1 MKTGNERNLHIQ
13 TIETTQPWGHW
24 LKVERQIGIPLRLG
38 YALMALWI
46 WHGGASHIFQGG
58 RSWAWWLYLLF
69 ALGSVGIL
77 FIKRPHKHIQW
88 PLAVLQGM
96 DMAFVGY
103 ILYRSDSITG
113 ISAWLFIPWVG
124 KQAILAAFQ
133 PTWYL
138 FAFLVGPL
146 YLGIA
151 YLRSHTFA
159 FLLDQGFQQTYLL
172 ILLLTLGGW
181 GIARYIHTLHEA
193 LAREREDLAHQ
204 TAILQQTAS
213 DLGARVLE
221 LRALQEIA
229 HHLSL
234 SLHLEETLDV
244 IGRRAKELFNANH
257 VAIFLI
263 PDHRTTWYLA
273 YLEDISLLPDPLSV
287 EPTGTLF
294 ASLSQASPQLIQT
307 KDPQYASNALVR
319 LLQSRWQCE
328 HLFAIPL
335 VTRGRLVAVLV
346 VTGPIAQDPLNE
358 RQEQLAE
365 SFAFLAATAIEN
377 ARLYENVL
385 EQRQELEAVL
395 QGIGDAVI
403 VTDANLNILM
413 ANPVAIHTLHMPPA
427 PEGLPLASVIDNQ
440 ELLEVMR
447 DVFTQEE
454 PVIMRDITFEFPGEK
469 PRTFQAVASAVVGPG
484 QIARGVVTVLRD
496 ITAQKELEKMKS
508 NFLSVVSHELKTPL
522 HSIKGFVEIIRMGK
536 AGPITDLQADFLTTV
551 KEQTQVLQR
560 MIDDLLVFS
569 RLEAG
574 QLRLHVE
581 EISLAAIAAG
591 VVQKLTPLAE
601 EKGLHLTT
609 HLPDDFPDIQG
620 DYMRMEQ
627 VITNLVE
634 NAIKFTPSG
643 GRVTIDGRDLEDR
656 VQLWVQDTG
665 IGIPES
671 ERDRIFDRFYQVDAS
686 ERRAYRGAGLGLTI
700 CKHIVER
707 HGGRI
712 WVESEVGKGSTFY
725 IELPKRLPATDE
737 GLDFY
742 T

>member
-1 MKTGNERNLHIQ
+1 MNEKKPMASQRTANVGPL
-13 TIETTQPWGHW
+13 THW
-24 LKVERQIGIPLRLG
+24 IRLERQVGFPIRLG
-38 YALMALWI
+38 FILLSLWI
-46 WHGGASHIFQGG
+46 WREEAMHVFQAGQA
-58 RSWAWWLYLLF
+58 RLWWIYVTITLLGLGLYFIRKESPLL
-69 ALGSVGIL
+69 LGIIAFL
-77 FIKRPHKHIQW
+77 QW
-88 PLAVLQGM
+88 VDA
-96 DMAFVGY
+96 AFVGY
-103 ILYRSDSITG
+103 VVYQSGSITG
-113 ISAWLFIPWVG
+113 MGIWLFVPWLG
-124 KQAILAAFQ
+124 KQALLAAFQ
-133 PTWYL
+133 PRWYL
-138 FAFLVGPL
+138 VTFIIGPL
-146 YLGIA
+146 YLGVA
-151 YLRSHTFA
+151 YLRSQTLT
-159 FLLDQGFQQTYLL
+159 FLLDRGFQQTYIMLL
-172 ILLLTLGGW
+172 AVTLGG
-181 GIARYIHTLHEA
+181 GGLARYIHSLHTA
-193 LAREREDLAHQ
+193 LAQEREDLAQQ
-204 TAILQQTAS
+204 TAILQRTAS

-244 IGRRAKELFNANH
+244 IGRRAKELFSATH

-263 PDHRTTWYLA
+263 PDTQSTWSLA
-273 YLEDISLLPDPLSV
+273 YLEDTPLFPDPPQIAAEGS
-287 EPTGTLF
+287 LF
-294 ASLSQASPQLIQT
+294 TSMAQASPQLIRT
-307 KDPQYASNALVR
+307 DEPELASSSLVH
-319 LLQSRWQCE
+319 LLRNRWTCT
-328 HLFAIPL
+328 HLFVIPL
-335 VTRGRLVAVLV
+335 ITRGRLVAVLV
-346 VTGPIAQDPLNE
+346 LTGPTLLPQLDE

-413 ANPVAIHTLHMPPA
+413 VNPVAIRTLHLPSS
-427 PEGLPLASVIDNQ
+427 PEGLPLASVIQNED
-440 ELLEVMR
+440 LLKVMQ
-447 DVFTQEE
+447 DVLIQEE
-454 PVIMRDITFEFPGEK
+454 PVIMRDITFEFPGDK

-484 QIARGVVTVLRD
+484 LSARGVVTVLRD

-536 AGPITDLQADFLTTV
+536 AGPITELQADFLTTV

-574 QLRLHVE
+574 QLRLHAE

-601 EKGLHLTT
+601 EKGIALTT
-609 HLPDDFPDIQG
+609 LLPDDFPDIQG

-634 NAIKFTPSG
+634 NAIKFTPTG
-643 GRVTIDGRDLEDR
+643 GKVTIEGQDLGDR
-656 VQLWVQDTG
+656 VRIWVQDTG

-671 ERDRIFDRFYQVDAS
+671 ERERIFDRFYQVDAS

-712 WVESEVGKGSTFY
+712 WVESQVGKGSTFY
-725 IELPKRLPATDE
+725 IELPKRLPVTDE
-737 GLDFY
+737 RLDFL

>member
-1 MKTGNERNLHIQ
+1 MNENSTTSPEI
-13 TIETTQPWGHW
+13 IEAQNPQAHW
-24 LKVERQIGIPLRLG
+24 LKVERQVGLPLRLG
-38 YALMALWI
+38 YALIALWI
-46 WHGGASHIFQGG
+46 WQGGASHVFRAKGAEVW
-58 RSWAWWLYLLF
+58 WAYVVVALLS
-69 ALGSVGIL
+69 LGIL
-77 FIKRPHKHIQW
+77 FVRSPHRALGW
-88 PLAVLQGM
+88 MLAVLQWI
-96 DMAFVGY
+96 DVAFAAYV
-103 ILYRSDSITG
+103 LYQSGSITG
-113 ISAWLFIPWVG
+113 VGAWLFIPWLG
-124 KQAILAAFQ
+124 KQALLAAFH
-133 PTWYL
+133 PAWYL
-138 FAFLVGPL
+138 SAFLVGPL
-146 YLGIA
+146 YLLVA
-151 YLRSHTFA
+151 YARGRVLT
-159 FLLDQGFQQTYLL
+159 FLLDRGFQQTYV
-172 ILLLTLGGW
+172 LLLALTLAGW
-181 GIARYIHTLHEA
+181 GLARYIRALNAA
-193 LAREREDLAHQ
+193 LAHEREDLAKK
-204 TAILQQTAS
+204 TAVLQRTAS

-244 IGRRAKELFNANH
+244 IGRRARELFSADH

-263 PDHRTTWYLA
+263 PDVGASWYLA
-273 YLEDISLLPDPLSV
+273 YLEDAPLLPDPIVV
-287 EPTGTLF
+287 EASRTLF
-294 ASLSQASPQLIQT
+294 ASLAQASPQLIHSDDSQH
-307 KDPQYASNALVR
+307 ASSPVVR
-319 LLQSRWQCE
+319 LLRERWQVPR
-328 HLFAIPL
+328 LFVIPL

-346 VTGPIAQDPLNE
+346 VSGASFLSDLDE

-413 ANPVAIHTLHMPPA
+413 VNPVAIRTLHLPA
-427 PEGLPLASVIDNQ
+427 EPDGLPLASVIENED
-440 ELLEVMR
+440 LLDVMQA
-447 DVFTQEE
+447 VFTSKEA
-454 PVIMRDITFEFPGEK
+454 VIMRDITFEFPGEK

-484 QIARGVVTVLRD
+484 QTARGVVTVLRD

-574 QLRLHVE
+574 QLRLHAE

-601 EKGLHLTT
+601 EKGIALTT
-609 HLPDDFPDIQG
+609 LLPDDFPDIQG

-634 NAIKFTPSG
+634 NAIKFTPAG
-643 GRVTIDGRDLEDR
+643 GKVTIDGRDLGER
-656 VQLWVQDTG
+656 VQVWVQDTG

-671 ERDRIFDRFYQVDAS
+671 EQERIFDRFYQVDAS

-712 WVESEVGKGSTFY
+712 WVESQPGEGSTFY
-725 IELPKRLPATDE
+725 IELPKRLPVTDE
-737 GLDFY
+737 RLDFL